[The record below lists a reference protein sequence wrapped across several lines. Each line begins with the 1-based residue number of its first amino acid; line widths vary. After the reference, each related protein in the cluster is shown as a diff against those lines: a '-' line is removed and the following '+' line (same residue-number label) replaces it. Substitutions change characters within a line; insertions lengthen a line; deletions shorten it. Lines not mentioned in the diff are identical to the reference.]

1 MGDKLISYALMA
13 GVVSSLVS
21 VFFSGLF
28 FAAAIFFWVWNGWRN
43 RQWRLE
49 TPPFT
54 VFLLAFCTAVL
65 VSILFSTN
73 PLDSAIYLKKLIKFF
88 YVFLIFTFFTRV
100 QVEQTLHGIFAV
112 LGLSALYGILQY
124 YWLME
129 VNLLNR
135 INGFMSHWMTFSG
148 QLMLGSVALA
158 GYILLYR
165 LSGEDVRETNGER
178 EEGSERWGERWTQE
192 ENSSS
197 PKLKTRTV
205 KLNFDHWGLIFWIG
219 VLVLLLFAL
228 VLTNTR
234 SAWLGA
240 VVGLSLLLAIYRFR
254 WLIIAGIGLIG
265 LFFLLPTHFQQ
276 RLYSSFDPRDTTTR
290 GRLELLQT
298 GKNMVWTHPWTGVGP
313 RMVPFVYHQ
322 YAGESGFPHW
332 MYQHLH
338 STPIHVAAEM
348 GLVALG
354 LWIALWLRLLYD
366 FTRFAQ
372 TRLRDN
378 FPFYLAVNGILVLV
392 AFLLAGL
399 FEYNFGDSEI
409 LVLLLFLMTAPYA
422 SKRRKR
428 QAT

>member
-1 MGDKLISYALMA
+1 MWDKWISYALMA

-21 VFFSGLF
+21 VFFSGVF
-28 FAAAIFFWVWNGWRN
+28 FAAAIFFWAWNGWRN
-43 RQWRLE
+43 RHWRLE

-54 VFLLAFCTAVL
+54 AFLLAFCTAVL

-73 PLDSAIYLKKLIKFF
+73 LLDSAIYLKKLIKFF

-165 LSGEDVRETNGER
+165 LRGDDVRETNGKR
-178 EEGSERWGERWTQE
+178 EEERERWGDRRTRAEDSSGPKRRPRT
-192 ENSSS
+192 EN
-197 PKLKTRTV
+197 LKF
-205 KLNFDHWGLIFWIG
+205 NHWGLVCWIG

-228 VLTNTR
+228 LLTNTR
-234 SAWLGA
+234 NAWLGA
-240 VVGLSLLLAIYRFR
+240 VVGCSFLLAIYRFR

-265 LFFLLPTHFQQ
+265 LFFLLPPHFQQ
-276 RLYSSFDPRDTTTR
+276 RLHSSFDLRDTTTR
-290 GRLELLQT
+290 GRLELFQT
-298 GKNMVWTHPWTGVGP
+298 GKNMIWAHPWTGVGP
-313 RMVPFVYHQ
+313 RMVPLVYHQ
-322 YAGESGFPHW
+322 YAGESEFPQW

-338 STPIHVAAEM
+338 SAPIHIAAEM

-354 LWIALWLRLLYD
+354 FWMAFWLRLLYD
-366 FTRFAQ
+366 FIRFAR
-372 TRLRDN
+372 TRLRDP
-378 FPFYLAVNGILVLV
+378 FSFYLAVNGILVLA

-409 LVLLLFLMTAPYA
+409 LILLLFLMTAPYV